1 MELQGK
7 RIALGVTGGVAAY
20 KAAELVRLLLKQ
32 GATVQ
37 VAMTDAA
44 THFVTPVTFQ
54 ALSGQ
59 PVFTDQWDA
68 RIGNNMAHID
78 LSREAD
84 ALLVA
89 PASADF
95 LAKVAHGLADDLLS
109 TLVLARDCPLLVA
122 PAMNRQMW
130 ENPATRR
137 NVATLRADGVAVL
150 GPGCGDQA
158 CGETGLGRM
167 IEPEEIVAELIAH
180 FQPKP
185 LKGRRLLLTA
195 GPTFEAIDPVR
206 GITNL
211 STGKMGY
218 AVARAAREAG
228 AEVTLVS
235 GPVALPC
242 PYGVTRID
250 VTSALQ
256 MRDAVLAQTAGSDVF
271 VAVAAVADYRPAA
284 PAEQKIKKDGGAP
297 PAIELTLNPDIL
309 AEAPAALR
317 RLRGGK
323 PEARR
328 IRREEAARQEDSAD
342 RRQPDPE
349 RFRRRRQHAGPVRRR
364 RPPSAA
370 ARAQDRT
377 RAPSRRAHRHPA
389 GEKLMHR
396 IDVRILDAR
405 LKDSP
410 PHYATPGAAGLD
422 LRACIEAPLKIH
434 PGETML
440 IPTGIA
446 IHLADPGLAAMILP
460 RSGLGHKHGIVL
472 GNLVGLIDSDYQG
485 EIMVSTW
492 NRGKDSFTLNPL
504 DRLAQLVVVPVLQ
517 VAFNVVDSFDA
528 STRGAGGFGSTGKS

>member
-130 ENPATRR
+130 ENPAIRR

-167 IEPEEIVAELIAH
+167 LEPEEIVAELIAH

-218 AVARAAREAG
+218 AIARAAHEAG

-284 PAEQKIKKDGGAP
+284 PAEQEIKKDGGTP
-297 PAIELTLNPDIL
+297 PGIELTLNPDIL
-309 AEAPAALR
+309 AEVAALPHPPLCVGFAAESQKLDEYAEKKRRAKKIPLIVGNLIQNGFGGDDNTLVLFDDDGRHPLPPASKIDLAR
-317 RLRGGK
+317 RL
-323 PEARR
+323 
-328 IRREEAARQEDSAD
+328 
-342 RRQPDPE
+342 
-349 RFRRRRQHAGPVRRR
+349 V
-364 RPPSAA
+364 
-370 ARAQDRT
+370 
-377 RAPSRRAHRHPA
+377 AHIA
-389 GEKLMHR
+389 TLLEK
-396 IDVRILDAR
+396 
-405 LKDSP
+405 
-410 PHYATPGAAGLD
+410 
-422 LRACIEAPLKIH
+422 
-434 PGETML
+434 
-440 IPTGIA
+440 
-446 IHLADPGLAAMILP
+446 
-460 RSGLGHKHGIVL
+460 
-472 GNLVGLIDSDYQG
+472 N
-485 EIMVSTW
+485 
-492 NRGKDSFTLNPL
+492 
-504 DRLAQLVVVPVLQ
+504 
-517 VAFNVVDSFDA
+517 
-528 STRGAGGFGSTGKS
+528 